1 MGFTATKFSNVA
13 ACFFVWVQ
21 CAYIAQ
27 IIALPMG
34 TIAHD
39 AAGAV
44 QMVIAVW
51 LQCDYSVVAMW
62 LQCGCSVI
70 AVHVWLQCGCSVVA
84 LQ

>member
-1 MGFTATKFSNVA
+1 MSQLALRAVCAILIGLICFPISYFLLGFTATKFSNIA

-34 TIAHD
+34 TMAHD

-44 QMVIAVW
+44 QMVIAV
-51 LQCDYSVVAMW
+51 
-62 LQCGCSVI
+62 
-70 AVHVWLQCGCSVVA
+70 
-84 LQ
+84 